1 MELHSSEVIRGKIT
15 AQSTA
20 RAALERAIFIPAGA
34 KWSSGS
40 QLTSC
45 VGKIPPEEGNHCGW
59 LAAQTSLAE
68 EGDLSPTP
76 EEVKWLIKSFPA
88 DARKQASGLSFNPT
102 ALP

>member
-1 MELHSSEVIRGKIT
+1 M
-15 AQSTA
+15 AQSKAKATLH
-20 RAALERAIFIPAGA
+20 RDIFMPVGT

-45 VGKIPPEEGNHCGW
+45 VGEMQPEQGNQCGR

-68 EGDLSPTP
+68 EGDLSTTP

-88 DARKQASGLSFNPT
+88 DARKQT
-102 ALP
+102 